1 MPPRRADEVTPT
13 AVLAG
18 SLTVLLMINA
28 SGPMLPI
35 RSSPDPLQSQAIL
48 RTSIALPQKGYGS
61 RPVR

>member
-1 MPPRRADEVTPT
+1 
-13 AVLAG
+13 
-18 SLTVLLMINA
+18 LTVLLMINA

-35 RSSPDPLQSQAIL
+35 MSSPDPLQSQAIL